1 MFNLNFS
8 ANVVNVLNYRRMH
21 GDEPVFIPVFSVF
34 YSPNHAIPL
43 VFMPDYLLEFAKC
56 SYFFIPFIS

>member
-21 GDEPVFIPVFSVF
+21 GDEPVFIPVVPVF

-43 VFMPDYLLEFAKC
+43 VFVPDYLLRFAKC
-56 SYFFIPFIS
+56 SYFFISLIS